1 MTRNTD
7 PVVKA
12 LEQALADTFTLA
24 LKTQNYHWN
33 VVGSNFFGLHNLFEE
48 QYNDNYAAAD
58 ELAERIRAIGAPAP
72 GGLRAFKE
80 ITTVADAQDGIDA
93 RAMLDDLIESNEA
106 VAASLKTGVDV
117 AEKADDVSTADML
130 TGRIT
135 AHDKA
140 AWMLR
145 SIRG

>member
-12 LEQALADTFTLA
+12 LEQALADTYTLA

-33 VVGSNFFGLHNLFEE
+33 VVGPNFYGLHNLFEE
-48 QYNDNYAAAD
+48 QYSEGYEAAD
-58 ELAERIRAIGAPAP
+58 EIAERIRALGAPAP
-72 GGLRAFKE
+72 GGLRAFQE
-80 ITTVADAQDGIDA
+80 ITKIPEAKDGIDSK
-93 RAMLDDLIESNEA
+93 AMIDDLAEGNEA
-106 VAASLKTGVDV
+106 VAASLKAGVDV
-117 AEKADDVSTADML
+117 AESADDVSTADLL
-130 TGRIT
+130 TARIT

-145 SIRG
+145 SLRG